1 MMSKKTIIIPRRRH
15 PRCHHRCC
23 RCCHCWHR
31 CRCCCRCCHRRR
43 RRRRH
48 RHRRCHRCCHCWH
61 RCRLHY
67 RRGHPTWLVWVCP
80 CVLGVSGHLCI
91 LVSI

>member
-15 PRCHHRCC
+15 PRCRCC
-23 RCCHCWHR
+23 RR
-31 CRCCCRCCHRRR
+31 CSRCCHRRR
-43 RRRRH
+43 RRR

-80 CVLGVSGHLCI
+80 CVLGVSGHLCMP
-91 LVSI
+91 VSI